1 LQLTNSLIC
10 IHKIII
16 TFVPKLIKSMRPR
29 QTLTFIR
36 QTTLI
41 LLGLLISV
49 VSFAQEATNKWSASV
64 ALGVPVT
71 FFSIKS
77 KPVGIY
83 TGAARYSFNKT
94 WSLEAR
100 VTANTFYNNATG
112 NPAKTTLDGSASDV
126 LAYRTPVYGLNGIVY
141 YNMHNIFGLNK
152 FPESKWLP
160 YASLGAGYNWYKPS
174 TTMANGVVSQAA
186 EFGKPFRDFQVGL
199 GTRYFINT
207 NLDLFGG
214 VEYHVSET
222 YYLDG
227 FREKTNPSL
236 DQYLNLYAGV
246 SVKFGAKPYN
256 NLADWSH
263 KNIEKVEESTKV
275 YSKWAVDGTI
285 GIPYLFTPVG
295 HNLTGMAGIGL
306 RRSFTSSMGLQVNFV
321 GGRVSGS
328 QDVSGTPAA
337 GSPEAVKE
345 FSTRLRQFTARAY
358 FNMRNLGGEPSNRRE
373 WNHYAILGAGYTKA
387 IGNATFANG
396 NSNTDAALSI
406 SPGIQTLVVG
416 YEARKYLTH
425 NFDLIAGL
433 DFAYNQTKWLDQGGA
448 KPSLNNNLYIHT
460 GVTYKI
466 GTNKDVEHID
476 WAYANY
482 NNFKDKK
489 TVLEQVPVIE
499 KPVTQEPKIDTPA
512 VVAAPEPTPAP
523 VVEPAVAP
531 VVAAPVVVAEP
542 TPAPKPVVTEPTP
555 APKPAPTPVVA
566 PAPYVA
572 TDDVTPPPS
581 KYNVVVACYSVNKL
595 NVARINQRVLAG
607 KGFSPSIYRSSPSS
621 KMLRMSVISTD
632 DKGEALKTL
641 RKARKEVAADSWLY
655 IYNAQ

>member
-1 LQLTNSLIC
+1 
-10 IHKIII
+10 
-16 TFVPKLIKSMRPR
+16 VPKLIKSMRPR

-49 VSFAQEATNKWSASV
+49 VSIAQEATNKWSASV

-112 NPAKTTLDGSASDV
+112 NTKKTKLDGTESDI
-126 LAYRTPVYGLNGIVY
+126 LSYRTPVYGLNGIVY

-174 TTMANGVVSQAA
+174 ITYANGASKVGT
-186 EFGKPFRDFQVGL
+186 EFGKPYRDFQVGL

-214 VEYHVSET
+214 VEYHISET

-227 FREKTNPSL
+227 FKEAKDPSL
-236 DQYLNLYAGV
+236 DQYMNFYAGV

-263 KNIEKVEESTKV
+263 KNIEKVEESSKV
-275 YSKWAVDGTI
+275 YSKWALDGTI
-285 GIPYLFTPVG
+285 GVPYLFTPVG
-295 HNLTGMAGIGL
+295 HSLTGMAGLGL
-306 RRSFTSSMGLQVNFV
+306 RRSFTSAMGLQVNFV

-328 QDVSGTPAA
+328 QDVSGTPKI
-337 GSPEAVKE
+337 GTPEAVKE
-345 FSTRLRQFTARAY
+345 FSTKLRQFSARAY
-358 FNMRNLGGEPSNRRE
+358 FNVRNLAGEPSNRRD
-373 WNHYAILGAGYTKA
+373 WNHYAIIGAGYTKA
-387 IGNATFANG
+387 IGDVTYANG
-396 NSNTDAALSI
+396 TTKNDAALSA

-433 DFAYNQTKWLDQGGA
+433 DFAYNQSKYLDHGYNKA
-448 KPSLNNNLYIHT
+448 TLNNNLYIHT

-466 GTNKDVEHID
+466 GTSKDVEHID
-476 WAYANY
+476 WSYGNY

-499 KPVTQEPKIDTPA
+499 KPVTQAPKIDTPA

-542 TPAPKPVVTEPTP
+542 APAPKPVVAEPTP
-555 APKPAPTPVVA
+555 APKPAPTPVVAPAPKPA

-621 KMLRMSVISTD
+621 RMLRMSVISTD

>member
-1 LQLTNSLIC
+1 
-10 IHKIII
+10 
-16 TFVPKLIKSMRPR
+16 
-29 QTLTFIR
+29 
-36 QTTLI
+36 
-41 LLGLLISV
+41 
-49 VSFAQEATNKWSASV
+49 
-64 ALGVPVT
+64 
-71 FFSIKS
+71 
-77 KPVGIY
+77 
-83 TGAARYSFNKT
+83 
-94 WSLEAR
+94 
-100 VTANTFYNNATG
+100 
-112 NPAKTTLDGSASDV
+112 
-126 LAYRTPVYGLNGIVY
+126 
-141 YNMHNIFGLNK
+141 
-152 FPESKWLP
+152 
-160 YASLGAGYNWYKPS
+160 
-174 TTMANGVVSQAA
+174 
-186 EFGKPFRDFQVGL
+186 
-199 GTRYFINT
+199 
-207 NLDLFGG
+207 
-214 VEYHVSET
+214 
-222 YYLDG
+222 
-227 FREKTNPSL
+227 
-236 DQYLNLYAGV
+236 
-246 SVKFGAKPYN
+246 
-256 NLADWSH
+256 
-263 KNIEKVEESTKV
+263 V